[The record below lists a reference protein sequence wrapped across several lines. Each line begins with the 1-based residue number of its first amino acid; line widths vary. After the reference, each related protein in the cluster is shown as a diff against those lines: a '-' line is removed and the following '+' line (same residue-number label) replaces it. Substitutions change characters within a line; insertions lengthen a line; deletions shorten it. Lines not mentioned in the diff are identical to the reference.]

1 MHVDNLKAT
10 RKIVELEYIAHSR
23 LEKIK
28 GSEHPTEGNKEEE
41 REQRKSMKNENT
53 RNNFQ

>member
-1 MHVDNLKAT
+1 MHVDNLKTT

-28 GSEHPTEGNKEEE
+28 GSEHPTEGNKEG
-41 REQRKSMKNENT
+41 RKRTKEKHEK
-53 RNNFQ
+53 

>member
-10 RKIVELEYIAHSR
+10 RKIMELEYIAHSQ

-28 GSEHPTEGNKEEE
+28 GNEHPTEGNKEG
-41 REQRKSMKNENT
+41 RKRTKEKHEK
-53 RNNFQ
+53 